1 MGTSGGGPRASS
13 ADSPDPLKQMQMQQQ
28 QQVQQQQQQQQ
39 TQQQVNIFE
48 TLNLLHIWLFLVIL
62 ATFGRFLTIFWR
74 LLSNATTST
83 ATAINTTTSKYSSK
97 NFVAA
102 ICLLNGILQ

>member
-39 TQQQVNIFE
+39 TQQQV
-48 TLNLLHIWLFLVIL
+48 LNYFRNLEFSIWLFLVIL
-62 ATFGRFLTIFWR
+62 ATFGRFSTIFWR

-83 ATAINTTTSKYSSK
+83 AI
-97 NFVAA
+97 
-102 ICLLNGILQ
+102 

>member
-39 TQQQVNIFE
+39 TQQQV
-48 TLNLLHIWLFLVIL
+48 LNYFRNLEFSIWLFLVIL
-62 ATFGRFLTIFWR
+62 ATLGRFLTIFWR

-83 ATAINTTTSKYSSK
+83 ATATNTTTR
-97 NFVAA
+97 
-102 ICLLNGILQ
+102 GRP